1 MIMALEVQQ
10 SSCFSTGLIRCS
22 WWITLKIIRRI
33 TPTGTKATNG
43 LFSDEYW
50 QYACTE
56 LETIEGVE
64 AWGVVD
70 NEYDT
75 NVII

>member
-1 MIMALEVQQ
+1 M
-10 SSCFSTGLIRCS
+10 
-22 WWITLKIIRRI
+22 
-33 TPTGTKATNG
+33 TKATNG